1 MAFVI
6 RGDYRCKTPLRCKIR
21 NPHRILLHGAHTS
34 KKTLFVLFSSF
45 FWHSCIHFIILL
57 VNIAWLL
64 NLLWTKEY
72 ALSPPWCAQLSL
84 YLSLQIRNPHRT
96 PGRRTQCPFKNNL
109 GRFAIVTIGHQ
120 RRRKHHPTNFF
131 ICFLSFYPTQMS
143 SLVLTWCSARRH
155 CVSFICCHKWSAS
168 LISTFGAISLK
179 PLTEPYFSQTHG
191 PDLCGAIIF
200 TTHTLMSQL
209 SESTC

>member
-1 MAFVI
+1 MA
-6 RGDYRCKTPLRCKIR
+6 RTP
-21 NPHRILLHGAHTS
+21 A

-96 PGRRTQCPFKNNL
+96 PGRRTQCPFKNNIPSAGL
-109 GRFAIVTIGHQ
+109 QLLPSVMNVVENTNQ
-120 RRRKHHPTNFF
+120 PT
-131 ICFLSFYPTQMS
+131 CFLLFVFLSNSEMHLS

-155 CVSFICCHKWSAS
+155 CVSLSVVTNGPPHWF
-168 LISTFGAISLK
+168 
-179 PLTEPYFSQTHG
+179 PLSVPY
-191 PDLCGAIIF
+191 L
-200 TTHTLMSQL
+200 
-209 SESTC
+209 